1 MDCKLDKINLDTQDP
16 LEATVILVVHPY
28 EKWYNYN
35 KYNATEGDVM
45 EERMLKLILDKL
57 DSIENEQRSTRNEIS
72 GIKQELSDFKDYV
85 KDMEENI
92 VLRLTRLEEG
102 QESIKEFMFN
112 AEEAFKI
119 AQKDHE
125 FIENLK
131 KAVGE

>member
-1 MDCKLDKINLDTQDP
+1 M
-16 LEATVILVVHPY
+16 
-28 EKWYNYN
+28 
-35 KYNATEGDVM
+35 GVM